1 MLHRTLGHRSI
12 SSAVGGG
19 SASLAAAAAAGQTTT
34 IAAAT
39 AATSLFAP
47 AGLPCA
53 RRSIA
58 TSPLEPPQMI
68 DPATCCSSLHP
79 SHLAAS
85 ASASSRIP
93 WTATGRTLTGTAHLP
108 PSRPSSSSSQAAQW
122 RLLPCEQ
129 WPPQSGRMLTPLPRL
144 VGPERHAYHTASFP
158 RRPTANMLTLSSASM
173 TRTAAPRLL
182 DQRRSFHAS
191 SSRRGPE
198 VLITLVAGFAKVG
211 PGALL
216 VGRGVAADISAKSP
230 SFG

>member
-19 SASLAAAAAAGQTTT
+19 SASLAAAAAGQT
-34 IAAAT
+34 
-39 AATSLFAP
+39 TSLFAP
-47 AGLPCA
+47 AASPCA

-85 ASASSRIP
+85 ASASSRNP
-93 WTATGRTLTGTAHLP
+93 WTATGRTLTGTAQLLTP
-108 PSRPSSSSSQAAQW
+108 TRPSSSTQAAQW
-122 RLLPCEQ
+122 RRQQPCEQ
-129 WPPQSGRMLTPLPRL
+129 WPRQSGRMATPFAGL
-144 VGPERHAYHTASFP
+144 VGLERHAYHTTSSIQ
-158 RRPTANMLTLSSASM
+158 RRSMVNLTAVSAM
-173 TRTAAPRLL
+173 TKARTAAPLPL